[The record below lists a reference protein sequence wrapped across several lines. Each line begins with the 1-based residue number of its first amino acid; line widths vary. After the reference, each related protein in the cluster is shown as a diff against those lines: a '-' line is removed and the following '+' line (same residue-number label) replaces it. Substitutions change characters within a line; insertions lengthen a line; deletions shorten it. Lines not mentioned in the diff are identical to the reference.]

1 MGFADLFFDRRCKI
15 CNERISKGAICPDCD
30 KKLAGILQIRRYYIN
45 LDGKELEVLYL
56 FDYEHPIVK
65 KLLFALK
72 RNADRELF
80 MYAAELYG
88 RMLCDINDAGVVFA
102 PRRGVNKRNY
112 GYDHMQK
119 ISKLLCKAS
128 VGRLKYAPLIKRKHF
143 TKEQKNLDFEKRK
156 KNVEHA
162 FKITKNDIPKNI
174 VLVDDVITTGNT
186 VLSCSRVILNR
197 RSDAEIK
204 LAFLASAGSFT
215 KV

>member
-1 MGFADLFFDRRCKI
+1 MGFSDLFFDRRCKI
-15 CNERISKGAICPDCD
+15 CNERISEGAVCPDCD
-30 KKLAGILQIRRYYIN
+30 KKLAGILQIRRYFIN
-45 LDGKELEVLYL
+45 LDGKDLEVLYL
-56 FDYEHPIVK
+56 FDYNEPIVK

-80 MYAAELYG
+80 VYASGLYD
-88 RMLCDINDAGVVFA
+88 RMLRDISDACVVFA
-102 PRRGVNKRNY
+102 PRRGINKRNY

-119 ISKLLCKAS
+119 ISKLLCKKGS
-128 VGRLKYAPLIKRKHF
+128 GRLKYAPLIKRKHF

-197 RSDAEIK
+197 RNDAEIK
-204 LAFLASAGSFT
+204 LVFLASAGGFS